1 MDQPFSPVAG
11 RYGGGRQGM
20 AARSRFGGMGGF
32 RGRNAGGLIRRY
44 QEGGLAGAPEMM
56 DSMGMGPP
64 PMGPPPMGPPPMG
77 PPPMGMEEE
86 VFPGMSNSDLA
97 QAASSMEPEEIEKL
111 VEEVKMALQ
120 GRHPNSEQIL
130 AIVDVMF
137 PGMIEQIA
145 VSMEGTGDGMTD
157 SQMAL
162 LAPGEYVVDSRT
174 VSDLGNGSSDAGG
187 QAMDK
192 MVQEIRMANTGTP
205 EQLPGMDPEE
215 FFPMG

>member
-56 DSMGMGPP
+56 DSMG
-64 PMGPPPMGPPPMG
+64 MGPPPMG